1 MTANAPVNDGFTVTY
16 LSPNSAQNVR
26 VIDLTPVDPDRP
38 QLDSK
43 EAEWVVIHHL
53 YGKWQRGDRLSK
65 KDLEGIDIKRGIS
78 CGALLPI
85 KDLHK

>member
-1 MTANAPVNDGFTVTY
+1 MTATAPVNDGFTVTY
-16 LSPNSAQNVR
+16 LSPNSAANVR

-38 QLDSK
+38 LVNSK

-65 KDLEGIDIKRGIS
+65 KDLEGLEIKHALA
-78 CGALLPI
+78 CGALIPI
-85 KDLHK
+85 KDLPK